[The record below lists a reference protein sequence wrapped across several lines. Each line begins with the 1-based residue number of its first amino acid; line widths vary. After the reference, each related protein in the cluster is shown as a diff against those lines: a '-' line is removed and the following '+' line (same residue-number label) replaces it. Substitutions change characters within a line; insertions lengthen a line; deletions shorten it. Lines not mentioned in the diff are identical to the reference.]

1 MKLKFKLMTFLLPM
15 MLGPLHSSNVAA
27 QTPTSELRFGS
38 VAMDIPAVM
47 HRRLTP
53 LIKYLSETLSM
64 PVSLK
69 LSPNMPSA
77 VGEVATG
84 GVELAYL
91 TPVAYINAYEKGKV
105 SLVVKTITEGHPAFQ
120 LMIVVHK
127 DSPIRTIDDLAG
139 KTFAFGDKAAIL
151 QRAIVVNAG
160 MPLEKLS
167 SYKFIGH
174 YDNIAQGVLSG
185 DFAAGIVKDTTAV
198 AWEKKGLRVLY
209 SSPELPPYN
218 ISAKAD
224 MDGVLLEKIRRAFLA
239 LDPKKPQHQEIIS
252 ALDPSYTGFAATS
265 DAEYDI
271 VRKLIAPFKGEK

>member
-1 MKLKFKLMTFLLPM
+1 MQSKGMTIKLKYSLITFLPM
-15 MLGPLHSSNVAA
+15 ILGSLLCSSVAA
-27 QTPTSELRFGS
+27 QSPTSELRFGS

-53 LIKYLSETLSM
+53 LINYLSETLAM

-69 LSPNMPSA
+69 LSPNMPTA

-91 TPVAYINAYEKGKV
+91 TPVAYVNAHEKGKV
-105 SLVVKTITEGHPAFQ
+105 SLVVKTITEGRPSFQ
-120 LMIVVHK
+120 LMIVVRK

-151 QRAIVVNAG
+151 QRATVVNAG

-198 AWEKKGLRVLY
+198 AWEKKGLARTL
-209 SSPELPPYN
+209 
-218 ISAKAD
+218 
-224 MDGVLLEKIRRAFLA
+224 
-239 LDPKKPQHQEIIS
+239 
-252 ALDPSYTGFAATS
+252 
-265 DAEYDI
+265 
-271 VRKLIAPFKGEK
+271 